1 MIPTKE
7 YTHKVLSCAYAVHS
21 ALGPGLLESVY
32 EKALV
37 YELSLQGFEVKN
49 QVPVKI
55 KYKNFEIDE
64 GLRLDLL
71 VDDKLII
78 ELKSVKELLPIHSKQ
93 LFTYLKLTGVEL
105 GYLINFN
112 TVHLKDGIERVVVF

>member
-1 MIPTKE
+1 MIPSKE

-37 YELSLQGFEVKN
+37 YELKLQGFEVKN
-49 QVPVKI
+49 QLPVKI
-55 KYKNFEIDE
+55 KYRDIELDE
-64 GLRLDLL
+64 GLRLDIM
-71 VDDKLII
+71 VDNQLII

-93 LFTYLKLTGVEL
+93 LYTYLKLTGLEL

-112 TVHLKDGIERVVVF
+112 TDHLKEGIERIVVF

>member
-1 MIPTKE
+1 MIPSKE
-7 YTHKVLSCAYAVHS
+7 YTHKVFSFFYAVHS

-37 YELSLQGFEVKN
+37 YELKLQGFEVKN
-49 QVPVKI
+49 QLPVKI
-55 KYKNFEIDE
+55 KYRDIELDE
-64 GLRLDLL
+64 GLRLDIM
-71 VDDKLII
+71 VDNQLII

-93 LFTYLKLTGVEL
+93 LYTYLKLTGLEL

-112 TVHLKDGIERVVVF
+112 TDHLKEGIERVVVF

>member
-49 QVPVKI
+49 QIPVKI
-55 KYKNFEIDE
+55 KYKNIEIDE

>member
-1 MIPTKE
+1 MIPSKE

-37 YELSLQGFEVKN
+37 YELKLQGFEVKN
-49 QVPVKI
+49 QLPVKI
-55 KYKNFEIDE
+55 KYRDIELDE
-64 GLRLDLL
+64 GLRLDIM
-71 VDDKLII
+71 VDNQLII

-93 LFTYLKLTGVEL
+93 LYTYLKLTGLEL

-112 TVHLKDGIERVVVF
+112 TDHLKEGIERVVVF